1 MTRAAARVNHDEIV
15 RMVKAVQRCGLPIGE
30 VVYENG
36 RVRLVIGVD
45 SGQIAPA
52 LVDEPDPGEGL
63 LVEPK
68 L

>member
-1 MTRAAARVNHDEIV
+1 MTRVLSRVKHDEVV

-36 RVRLVIGVD
+36 KVRVVIGGD
-45 SGQIAPA
+45 SGEKEQGR
-52 LVDEPDPGEGL
+52 VDETDDRNGPL
-63 LVEPK
+63 REPQ

>member
-1 MTRAAARVNHDEIV
+1 VSRALARIKHDEVV

-36 RVRLVIGVD
+36 RVRLVIVGD
-45 SGQIAPA
+45 SGNNAPP
-52 LVDEPDPGEGL
+52 LVDEGDGADGPL
-63 LVEPK
+63 REPQ